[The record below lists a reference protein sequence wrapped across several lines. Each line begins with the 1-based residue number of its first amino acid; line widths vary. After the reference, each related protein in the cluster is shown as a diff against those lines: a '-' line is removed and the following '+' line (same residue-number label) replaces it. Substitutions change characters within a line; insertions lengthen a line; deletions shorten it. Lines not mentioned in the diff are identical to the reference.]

1 MNWKKDSWSTSILSC
16 PHCDEKI
23 NIKSKSII
31 SEKAMISQLYNQYK
45 LHSCNKFFLDRKK
58 IQLNV
63 QIKSTS
69 MSSEMFKTEW
79 EYHNIILV

>member
-31 SEKAMISQLYNQYK
+31 SEKAMIIQLLIKYNS
-45 LHSCNKFFLDRKK
+45 HPCNKLGRKK

-69 MSSEMFKTEW
+69 MSSEMLKTEW

>member
-1 MNWKKDSWSTSILSC
+1 MNWKINSWSTSILSC

-31 SEKAMISQLYNQYK
+31 SEKSMISQLYNQYK

-63 QIKSTS
+63 EIKSTS
-69 MSSEMFKTEW
+69 TSSEMLRTVW